1 MNGYKL
7 KVNIALFSDLPMD
20 ALLLT
25 SPMSLTVYLRMA
37 SWRTGQ
43 GQKPGDRL
51 LQPQLLVLLV
61 SQGPVTARQKELN
74 YLKKEQEMRLSTT
87 LFLSL

>member
-1 MNGYKL
+1 MNGSKL
-7 KVNIALFSDLPMD
+7 KLNIALFSDFPMGRAASYFTD
-20 ALLLT
+20 T
-25 SPMSLTVYLRMA
+25 LTVYLRMA
-37 SWRTGQ
+37 SSRTGQ

-74 YLKKEQEMRLSTT
+74 YLYFQASYATSCACR
-87 LFLSL
+87 